1 MKEKLPS
8 CCSKRPVKNITSAS
22 TSTSQDDNGVVVAH
36 ETPSPTKSHWVIRGE
51 KVLIMKMPAECVIW
65 PTMTQ
70 SGKLNGKQYWNYW
83 ANQIQYGT
91 KRTFKFGKIRDE
103 Q

>member
-70 SGKLNGKQYWNYW
+70 SGLVVGTRINLM
-83 ANQIQYGT
+83 ASSIETIEQISGV
-91 KRTFKFGKIRDE
+91 
-103 Q
+103 